1 MQPKVNNVI
10 DFEIFLFFFFSDEC
24 FSIVLNIIHVIF
36 EKNISKII
44 LLIPNKYYTYSLK
57 VHDHDINKKLD

>member
-10 DFEIFLFFFFSDEC
+10 DFEIFLFFLAMNV

-36 EKNISKII
+36 EKKYFKNNSFDTEQI
-44 LLIPNKYYTYSLK
+44 LYVFFKGA
-57 VHDHDINKKLD
+57 